1 MITLYLYLGNQ
12 PLAFDLDDVVLSV
25 PPDLLSGESLWST
38 DFDLLL
44 VPAIMKAL
52 NVGTPLL
59 TEEGATIRGQ
69 VHVGDHQYSCN
80 VIPTALRGN
89 ILTASLLVTMYPD
102 VLSERVCDLAAK
114 KDSDY
119 FFQLG
124 TECQNVDSPLVMA
137 AYWNGITGGITT
149 ADVPQWNEH
158 LPSIRVEDFL
168 LWATQVSD
176 VAFTGMEQADLD
188 KYITPTGVKMS
199 PLVRKW
205 HASWNNLHPHYD
217 SSPAVGLSTQT
228 SLPFNFRNCSIIANA
243 TLTTA
248 TLTWNADGY
257 SFITVSVDGIRI
269 IDTSQLSGSIPIIAP
284 AGSSIVIS
292 FGGGNTT
299 SSTYGVRLS
308 WIDPAGEAGQDYP
321 QIQGWLYSPL
331 WNWYDY
337 ETYNWNWY
345 RIGFMGCFTQTLRQM
360 VRDIAL
366 FCGYLLTYD
375 SNTNSVVFSKS
386 TRATPLYRAELT
398 GFEYGSDILAN
409 NSFALFAGDTRQPI
423 RTYLSDT
430 LEAEG
435 DIVELSAS
443 LSGVRNSNINDIPVS
458 QASWPQFNGDTLTLI
473 WSDSYF
479 ISTADTTYA
488 VPVLIHDDGDIVSL
502 LPEKERPLTATF
514 RTYEDMTGVLFFSF
528 ETRTWRVVELTTDAS
543 GLTEIK
549 ALLIA

>member
-1 MITLYLYLGNQ
+1 MITLYLYPNGQ
-12 PLAFDLDDVVLSV
+12 PIVFDLNDVVLSI

-38 DFDLLL
+38 DFDLPLS
-44 VPAIMKAL
+44 PAIMQAL

-59 TEEGATIRGQ
+59 TEEGATISGQ
-69 VHVGDHQYSCN
+69 VQVGDRQYSCK

-89 ILTASLLVTMYPD
+89 ILTASLSVTMYPD
-102 VLSERVCDLAAK
+102 VLSERVCDLAVK

-124 TECQNVDSPLVMA
+124 TECQNVESPLVMA

-149 ADVPQWNEH
+149 ADVPQWNKH

-168 LWATQVSD
+168 HWATRVSG

-199 PLVRKW
+199 PLVKVW
-205 HASWNNLHPHYD
+205 HASWDKLYPHYD
-217 SSPAVGLSTQT
+217 SSPAVGFSSRV
-228 SLPFNFRNCSIIANA
+228 SLPFFFDNCRIIAN
-243 TLTTA
+243 TNLTPA
-248 TLTWNADGY
+248 ILTWNADGY
-257 SFITVSVDGIRI
+257 SRIMVSVDDSHV
-269 IDTSQLSGSIPIIAP
+269 IDTSQLSGSISIIAP
-284 AGSSIVIS
+284 AGSTILIK
-292 FGGGNTT
+292 FQGGNVT
-299 SSTYGVRLS
+299 SSTYGVNLS
-308 WIDPAGEAGQDYP
+308 WINPAGEVGQDYP
-321 QIQGWLYSPL
+321 QIQGWPYSPL

-345 RIGFMGCFTQTLRQM
+345 KVGFMGCFTQSLRQM

-366 FCGYLLTYD
+366 FCGYLATYD
-375 SNTNSVVFSKS
+375 TNTNSVVFSKP
-386 TRATPLYRAELT
+386 TQATPLYRAELT

-409 NSFALFAGDTRQPI
+409 KSFALYAGDTRQPL
-423 RTYLSDT
+423 RSYLGDT

-443 LSGVRNSNINDIPVS
+443 LSGVRNAVINNIPVS
-458 QASWPQFNGDTLTLI
+458 QASWLQFSSDMLTLI
-473 WSDSYF
+473 QSDSYF
-479 ISTADTTYA
+479 ISTANTTYA

-514 RTYEDMTGVLFFSF
+514 RTFEDMTGVLFFSF
-528 ETRTWRVVELTTDAS
+528 ETRTWRIVELTTDAS